1 MSDPIGESPC
11 QNCGE
16 LNLDTDLDKGGWCQ
30 KCRALVVKRSAIA
43 ARIVAALVL
52 AAAAF
57 WVFSAQNL
65 SRFLILWLVLLLG
78 LYALA
83 YKITQRV
90 AFELIRDRGVRRK

>member
-1 MSDPIGESPC
+1 MTDPIGESPC
-11 QNCGE
+11 HNCRE
-16 LNLDTDLDKGGWCQ
+16 LNVNTDLDKEGWCQ
-30 KCRALVVKRSAIA
+30 KCRAVIVRRSALV

-65 SRFLILWLVLLLG
+65 SRFLILWLVMLLG
-78 LYALA
+78 IYALV

-90 AFELIRDRGVRRK
+90 AFEVIRDRGVSRK